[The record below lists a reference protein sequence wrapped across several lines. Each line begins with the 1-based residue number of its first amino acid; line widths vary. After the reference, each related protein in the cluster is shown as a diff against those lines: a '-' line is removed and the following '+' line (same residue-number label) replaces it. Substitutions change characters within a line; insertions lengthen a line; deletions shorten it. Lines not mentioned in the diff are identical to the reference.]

1 MKSYFID
8 TNCLL
13 SYLTDRNVDQQERIT
28 PFIEGAAVQNH
39 NIIIIQHIVTECVYV
54 LSSVYHIQKI
64 HIAHM
69 LNAMV
74 QTPGMYVD
82 SYFKILDVL
91 GFWPGNFRDYGDAVL
106 ATAAQQKKGII
117 LTFDELF
124 YRECTALKLPA
135 TVP

>member
-1 MKSYFID
+1 MKSYFLD
-8 TNCLL
+8 TNCLI

-28 PFIEGAAVQNH
+28 PFIECAAVQSH

-69 LNAMV
+69 LNAII
-74 QTPGMYVD
+74 QTPGMFVD
-82 SYFKILDVL
+82 SYFSILDVL
-91 GFWPGNFRDYGDAVL
+91 GFWPSTFRDYGDAVL
-106 ATAAQQKKGII
+106 ATAAQLRKGVI
-117 LTFDELF
+117 LTFDERF
-124 YRECTALKLPA
+124 YRECTELKLPA